1 MKLDIPRILQGP
13 SSCGH
18 SSLLQVLA
26 YYGTKLEL
34 KEVVNEISSCEV
46 DDLKLGAS
54 ECELGLFAMKRDFK
68 STVISLDVRRFDAT
82 WFDLSKEELK
92 KKLELRSKFLHNL
105 SPEDF
110 KEGQGTQY
118 LDNVTK
124 YYSEYFEKDG
134 KVKFLPIS
142 KELIKK
148 YIDKKIPVI
157 ALVSSQLYFKKARKY
172 NGKFDDIK
180 GKPTGHWIVVSG
192 YTDKNFIIT
201 DPADD
206 LEKDGNV
213 EMEQNYLISSINTYG
228 PVILIIEK

>member
-1 MKLDIPRILQGP
+1 MKLDIPRTLQGP

-26 YYGTKLEL
+26 YYGTNLEL
-34 KEVVNEISSCEV
+34 KEVVKEISNCEV
-46 DDLKLGAS
+46 DELKLGAS
-54 ECELGLFAMKRDFK
+54 ECELGMFAIKRGFK
-68 STVISLDVRRFDAT
+68 STVVSLDVRRFDAT
-82 WFDLSKEELK
+82 WFELSSEELK
-92 KKLELRSKFLHNL
+92 KKLELRSEFLHKL
-105 SPEDF
+105 SPEDI

-124 YYSEYFEKDG
+124 YYSEYLEKEG

-148 YIDKKIPVI
+148 YIDNKIPVI

-172 NGKFDDIK
+172 NGEFDDIK

-192 YTDKNFIIT
+192 YDENNFIIT

-213 EMEQNYLISSINTYG
+213 KMEQNYLISSINTYG
-228 PVILIIEK
+228 PVMLIIEK